1 MLVRELFEDDSLPPL
16 GSDGQDDQTDQP
28 AEAQGGEMTQKLR
41 QAALDYLTPLMGA
54 GWPFVTT
61 EQVAQALHHQNFGIV
76 VTPATVMQLLNPKEV
91 PAVSRIEGNR
101 IYFDTPEEEQPNQEE
116 TQKAEQKDRQQVAR
130 KATQQA
136 QDSINQD
143 QQVNIPALGSLNKA

>member
-1 MLVRELFEDDSLPPL
+1 MLLREIFEDDAPAPP
-16 GSDGQDDQTDQP
+16 GQPDAGDQP
-28 AEAQGGEMTQKLR
+28 TLGHGGEMTEKLR

-76 VTPATVMQLLNPKEV
+76 VTPATVMQLLNPNDV

-101 IYFDTPEEEQPNQEE
+101 IYFKDAEEEQPDQEE
-116 TQKAEQKDRQQVAR
+116 KQKDEQKDRQQVQNMAQ
-130 KATQQA
+130 QQA
-136 QDSINQD
+136 QNSVKQD
-143 QQVNIPALGSLNKA
+143 QQVNIPALGALNKA